1 MSVFIVGSVLAP
13 GPGPGLPQAWPRSAP
28 KLSAQQQ
35 APAPNPGQG
44 GRGRGAPQGPPPA
57 GRTQAPYDLTGY
69 WVALVTDDWRYRM
82 LTPPK
87 GNADYIPV
95 NAEARRVMDTWDP
108 AKDEVAGEACRAFGA
123 AGVMR
128 LPTRLHI
135 TWEDDNTLRLETDA
149 GRQTRRFLFGAAQTL
164 AGEPTWQGASIA
176 RWMFSGAGGGFGGR
190 AGGGRGARP
199 ETGQL
204 VVTTTRMK
212 PGYLRKNGVPYSASA
227 VLTEYFLR
235 LVDDDGQEYLAV
247 TMMVDDPQ
255 YLQQPYIKTYEY
267 KKQRD
272 AAGWSPTPCKA
283 G

>member
-1 MSVFIVGSVLAP
+1 MRRVLITVIICSSVLA
-13 GPGPGLPQAWPRSAP
+13 
-28 KLSAQQQ
+28 LSAQQQ
-35 APAPNPGQG
+35 APAPNLPQG
-44 GRGRGAPQGPPPA
+44 GRGRGAGAPPGPPLA
-57 GRTQAPYDLTGY
+57 GRAQAPYDLTGY
-69 WVALVTDDWRYRM
+69 WVSLVTDDWRYRM

-95 NAEARRVMDTWDP
+95 NADARRVMDTWDP
-108 AKDEVAGEACRAFGA
+108 AKDDAAGEACRAFGA

-135 TWEDDNTLRLETDA
+135 TWDDDNTMRLETDA
-149 GRQTRRFLFGAAQTL
+149 GTQTRRFLFGAAQTPER
-164 AGEPTWQGASIA
+164 EPTWQGVSVA
-176 RWMFSGAGGGFGGR
+176 RWMFAGAGGFGGR

-212 PGYLRKNGVPYSASA
+212 PGYLRKNGVPYSANA

-247 TMMVDDPQ
+247 TVMVDDPQ
-255 YLQQPYIKTYEY
+255 YLQQPYVKTYEY

-272 AAGWSPTPCKA
+272 ASGWSPTPCKA